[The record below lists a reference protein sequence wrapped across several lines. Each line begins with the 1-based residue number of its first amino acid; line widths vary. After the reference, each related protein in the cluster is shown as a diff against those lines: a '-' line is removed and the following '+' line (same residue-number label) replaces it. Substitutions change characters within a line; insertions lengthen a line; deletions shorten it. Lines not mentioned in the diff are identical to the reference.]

1 MFLRSIIGVITPYM
15 VDPDAGNLGSKVFF
29 VWGSLCIL
37 IAIFAYTM
45 VPETKGL
52 SLEQVDKM
60 LEETVPA
67 TSSKWK
73 PHETFTHEMG
83 MEKGQTHVDGIENVA
98 EVSKSEAV

>member
-1 MFLRSIIGVITPYM
+1 M
-15 VDPDAGNLGSKVFF
+15 VDKDSGNLGSKVFF
-29 VWGSLCIL
+29 VWGSTCALC
-37 IAIFAYTM
+37 AVFAYLM

-73 PHETFTHEMG
+73 PHDTFAHEMG
-83 MEKGQTHVDGIENVA
+83 MEKGQMQTDTIETVGETSKA
-98 EVSKSEAV
+98 EGV